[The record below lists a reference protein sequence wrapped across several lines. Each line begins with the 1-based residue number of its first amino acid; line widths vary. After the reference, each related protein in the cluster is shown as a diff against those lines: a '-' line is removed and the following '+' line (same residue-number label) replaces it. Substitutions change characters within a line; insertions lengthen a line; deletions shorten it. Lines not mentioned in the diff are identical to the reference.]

1 MSQHQPTQDQ
11 PYLGIMLMLGFCI
24 IAPFG
29 DAVVKLLGERVP
41 LIQVL
46 LVRFAV
52 QAIILGA
59 VVAMTGRR
67 WRLHGKLW
75 MLSWLRA
82 VLHIAGI
89 ATIFVALRF
98 LPIAEAIAIA
108 YVMPFLMLL
117 LGRYVLDEEIGARR
131 MWACVVGF
139 AGTLMVVQ
147 PTFAEVGWPA
157 LLPLGVAVIFAF
169 FMLVTR
175 QIARETDPIGLQAVN
190 GVQAMILL
198 VPLAL
203 ILNMNGDAVFDMSA
217 ATSVDLTLLL
227 AIGVSGTVAHLLMS
241 WSLRYAPSAT
251 LAPMQYIEIPIATF
265 YGWLI
270 FSDLPNGLAA
280 IGICVTMAAGLYIVM
295 RERSMSRTPPIEQ
308 P

>member
-1 MSQHQPTQDQ
+1 MSQDQNTLDQ
-11 PYLGIMLMLGFCI
+11 PYLGIMLMLGFCV

-29 DAVVKLLGERVP
+29 DAVVKILGDRVP

-52 QAIILGA
+52 QALVLGA
-59 VVAMTGRR
+59 VVLATRR
-67 WRLHGKLW
+67 QWRLSGRLW
-75 MLSWLRA
+75 ILSWLRA
-82 VLHIAGI
+82 ALHIAGI
-89 ATIFVALRF
+89 ATIFVALRY

-147 PTFAEVGWPA
+147 PTFADVGWPA
-157 LLPLGVAVIFAF
+157 LLPLGVAVIFAL

-175 QIARETDPIGLQAVN
+175 QIARETDPIALQAVN
-190 GVQAMILL
+190 GVQAM
-198 VPLAL
+198 
-203 ILNMNGDAVFDMSA
+203 
-217 ATSVDLTLLL
+217 LLL
-227 AIGVSGTVAHLLMS
+227 APLAIILWAHDGTILDLSSATSLDLLLLLTIGFSGTVAHLLMS

-280 IGICVTMAAGLYIVM
+280 VGICVTMAAGLYIVM

>member
-217 ATSVDLTLLL
+217 ATSVDLMLLL